1 MLRIL
6 ENTDIPA
13 IFWYNG
19 SAKKTPDIVQKP
31 CTSEYIMYKF
41 DRNHQYSL
49 SDFNQPVGFKMN
61 PENRWVKKAATI
73 PWMDIEEHYAS
84 LFPSKTG
91 MPAKPL
97 QTALGALLIQKQ
109 YDYSDRELVE
119 QIRENP
125 YYQYFIGLPGYQD
138 KAPFAPSLLVEFRKR
153 LTDDILMEINEMI
166 AEYNTPDDPPPT
178 GGSSDGDASS
188 DDNGNQGT
196 LILDATCA
204 PQQISFPQDV
214 NLLNEGRENLESII
228 DDICYEYNCYKPRMY
243 RQNARKDYLNL
254 AKCKKRSAKKIRKAI
269 KKQLQYVRR
278 DLGYIDTF
286 MKCDDIELTEK
297 QLQRIQVIREV
308 YQQQEY
314 MYRNKTHSVP
324 NRIVNISQ
332 PYIRPIVR
340 GKAKS
345 PVEFGAKL
353 DMSIDETGFARLE
366 RLSFEAYN
374 ESDVL
379 TGAIENYY
387 QRTGHYPERVL
398 VDQIYRNRGNRA
410 YCKEHNIRIS
420 GPALG
425 RPKKETAAV
434 RKQAYADNTDR
445 IEVER
450 GFSLAKRCYGLGLI
464 RTKLDTTTRSS
475 IALSILAMNVDY
487 LARSSFWL
495 FVISIFSRYIW
506 QGNLS
511 KNSKLNDWP
520 QMATC

>member
-1 MLRIL
+1 
-6 ENTDIPA
+6 
-13 IFWYNG
+13 
-19 SAKKTPDIVQKP
+19 
-31 CTSEYIMYKF
+31 MYKS
-41 DRNHQYSL
+41 DRNHQFTL
-49 SDFNQPVGFKMN
+49 SDFNQSVGLKMN
-61 PENRWVKKAATI
+61 PENRWVKKADTT
-73 PWMDIEEHYAS
+73 PWRDIEERYAA
-84 LFPSKTG
+84 LFPSDTG

-97 QTALGALLIQKQ
+97 QTALGSLMIQKK

-138 KAPFAPSLLVEFRKR
+138 EQPFSPSLLVEFRKR
-153 LTDDILMEINEMI
+153 LTDEILIEINEMI
-166 AEYNTPDDPPPT
+166 YEYNTPDDPPST
-178 GGSSDGDASS
+178 GGSSDGDTSPE
-188 DDNGNQGT
+188 GEENQGT

-214 NLLNEGRENLESII
+214 NLLNEGRENAESII
-228 DDICYEYNCYKPRMY
+228 DDICYEHNYYKPRMY

-269 KKQLQYVRR
+269 KKQLQYLRR
-278 DLGYIDTF
+278 DLGYIDDF
-286 MKCDDIELTEK
+286 MECEDIEFTEK

-314 MYRNKTHSVP
+314 MYLNNVHSVP
-324 NRIVNISQ
+324 NRIVSISQ

-340 GKAKS
+340 GKAKA

-366 RLSFEAYN
+366 RLSFDAYN

-379 TGAIENYY
+379 IESIKKYH

-398 VDQIYRNRGNRA
+398 VDQIYRNRNNRA
-410 YCKEHNIRIS
+410 FCKEHNIRIS
-420 GPALG
+420 GTALG
-425 RPKKETAAV
+425 RPKQETDAI
-434 RKQAYADNTDR
+434 RKQAYTDNTDR

-487 LARSSFWL
+487 LARCPFLL
-495 FVISIFSRYIW
+495 FLILKFSRYIFKKNCPE
-506 QGNLS
+506 NL
-511 KNSKLNDWP
+511 KNSNCF
-520 QMATC
+520 QAAAC